1 MTRYVYAFSEGDGK
15 NKRLLGG
22 KGANLCEMTQI
33 GLNVPP
39 GFVITTQACLEYLEN
54 RTLPPELMEQV
65 LRNIQALE
73 LKTGKEFGGEANPL
87 LVSVRSGSA
96 LSMPGMM
103 DTILNLGLNQ
113 TTLRGLIRMTG
124 NVRFGYDAYR
134 RFIQLFGKVAL
145 GIKEEHFDT
154 EFEAVKRAAGVKA
167 DIALDAEHMR
177 DACERFLAVVLR
189 ETGKP
194 FPEDVYQQ
202 LEISIRAVFNSWM
215 GKRAVDYR
223 REFHITPDM
232 ANGTAV
238 NVVTMVFG
246 NMGNDCATGVGFT
259 RNPGTGENEMY
270 GEYLVNAQGEDVV
283 AGIRTPKPVS
293 EMAHEMPE
301 LYRQLVDLRN
311 KLESHYREV
320 QDYEYTIEKGV
331 LYCLQTR
338 NGKMNA
344 TAMVRTSVEMYGEG
358 LISKDQA
365 LLRVDPALLEQLLHP
380 RLDPHHNQVSLAQ
393 GLPASPGAASGR
405 CVFDADQAE
414 MLGRAGEKVI
424 LVREETKPEDIHGFF
439 ASQGILT
446 SRGGKTSH
454 AAVVARGMGKA
465 CVAGAEGIEVDS
477 RGRTAKIGDITLRE
491 GDVITIDGSNGYVY
505 LGEIPTLPP
514 EFSDELNTLLS
525 WADEKAQLKVMAN
538 GDTPDMARVAVR
550 YGARGIGLCRTER
563 MFNASERLPVVVEMI
578 MARTVEERQ
587 TALDKLLPMQRQD
600 FEEMFRIVAPNPV
613 TIRLLDPP
621 MHEFLPSESQLLDEI
636 EALKEYRLVVKGRT
650 AALTAMNA
658 LVQSLSG
665 DASVNEDHVNSII
678 AKKELM
684 LKKVRD
690 LHEVNPMLGHRGVR
704 LGITYPE
711 IYEMQ
716 IRAILEAEAGCLKA
730 GIPVCPEIM
739 VPQVI
744 TVQELKRV
752 RASVDKVRAEVEAHY
767 GIHLTFKFGT
777 MIETVRACT
786 RAGDLAELAEFFSF
800 GTNDLTQAVYS
811 FSRED
816 AENKFLPL
824 YTETGIL
831 HDNPFET
838 LDVKGIGVLMQMSVD
853 LGRATHPNLKVGIC
867 GEQGGDP
874 SSIRFCHEIGI
885 NYVSCSPHRVPV
897 ARLAAAQAL
906 LLARGTVPSAAV
918 TPPKPQAPVYPP
930 AQPAVSPPMPPT
942 PAPQPIQSA
951 STMEAPAPQPAIP
964 QAAIKIL
971 SSEPPATP
979 RTRVQSYIEESLHPV
994 NAPAP
999 ASAPAAP
1006 SEPPMAA
1013 ATYLAEEPEPVAPAV
1028 ESSPLRETRVE
1039 AAIRALSEATP
1050 EVTPAAAPEMQPA
1063 YIPEPEPIQPAPISE
1078 PVTVMEAA
1086 PAATQAVPTPSV
1098 AAPAPGAAP
1107 PPAKPKGGGLSFISK
1122 AMKAMKDIDKKTPPA
1137 AESNAFPTGTNR
1149 VDPRTQAPVQ
1159 PAPVTPPPAPPAPT
1173 TPVFEPKSKPVQP
1186 PAPPGTPEVQPAL
1199 VTQPAP
1205 APKPAEKSK
1214 GGFMGAMSKAFKA
1227 IKEIDKPS

>member
-1 MTRYVYAFSEGDGK
+1 MHKRYVYAFSEGDGK

-39 GFVITTQACLEYLEN
+39 GFVITTEACLEYLDHQV
-54 RTLPPELMEQV
+54 LPHELMEQV
-65 LRNIQALE
+65 NRNIHTLE
-73 LKTGKEFGGEANPL
+73 LQTGKKFGGESNPL

-96 LSMPGMM
+96 MSMPGMM

-113 TTLRGLIRMTG
+113 TTLRGLIQQTG

-145 GIKEEHFDT
+145 GVNEEHFNE
-154 EFEAVKRAAGVKA
+154 EFEAIKRAAGVKA
-167 DIALDAEHMR
+167 DIALEAEHLR
-177 DACERFLAVVLR
+177 EACDRFLAVVLR
-189 ETGKP
+189 ETGKA

-223 REFHITPDM
+223 REFNITPEM

-283 AGIRTPKPVS
+283 AGIRTPKPVA

-311 KLESHYREV
+311 KLEAHYREV

-344 TAMVRTSVEMYGEG
+344 TAMVRTSVEMYSEG

-365 LLRVDPALLEQLLHP
+365 LLRVNPSDLEQLLHP

-465 CVAGAEGIEVDS
+465 CVAGAEGIMVDS
-477 RGRTAKIGDITLRE
+477 RTRVAKIGDITLRE
-491 GDVITIDGSNGYVY
+491 GDIITIDGSNGYVY

-514 EFSDELNTLLS
+514 EFSDELNTLLG
-525 WADEKAQLKVMAN
+525 WADEKARLKVMAN
-538 GDTPDMARVAVR
+538 GDTPDMAKVAVK

-563 MFNASERLPVVVEMI
+563 MFNAVERLPVVVEMI
-578 MARTVEERQ
+578 MARTLEERQ
-587 TALDKLLPMQRQD
+587 AALDKLLPMQRQD

-613 TIRLLDPP
+613 TVRLLDPP
-621 MHEFLPSESQLLDEI
+621 MHEFLPSEAQLLDEI
-636 EALKEYRLVVKGRT
+636 EALKEYRLAVKGRT
-650 AALTAMNA
+650 TALTAMNA
-658 LVQSLSG
+658 LGQAQGADSG
-665 DASVNEDHVNSII
+665 INEDHVNSII

-716 IRAILEAEAGCLKA
+716 LRAILEAEAGCLKA
-730 GIPVCPEIM
+730 GIQVCPEIM

-767 GIHLTFKFGT
+767 GIPLTFKFGT

-824 YTETGIL
+824 YTDTGIL

-838 LDVKGIGVLMQMSVD
+838 LDVKGVGVLMQMSVD
-853 LGRATHPNLKVGIC
+853 LGRTTNPNLKVGIC

-874 SSIRFCHEIGI
+874 SSIRFCHEVGI

-906 LLARGTVPSAAV
+906 LLARGAVSSPAATAAV
-918 TPPKPQAPVYPP
+918 KSATINAASYPP
-930 AQPAVSPPMPPT
+930 AAPSAPATPAAASRPAESPATVATPTPTPTVSAPSPAPEPSIPAPQLITAST
-942 PAPQPIQSA
+942 PAPVE
-951 STMEAPAPQPAIP
+951 T

-971 SSEPPATP
+971 APEAPVGGRSK
-979 RTRVQSYIEESLHPV
+979 VQSYIDAMASGETFNSAATPV
-994 NAPAP
+994 PEAPGQAFSPAGEADSTVAQWEAPAEPVTPTLQVQPGETRVAAAIRELSGSP
-999 ASAPAAP
+999 ASAAIEPEAIPAI
-1006 SEPPMAA
+1006 A
-1013 ATYLAEEPEPVAPAV
+1013 ATPEPVA
-1028 ESSPLRETRVE
+1028 
-1039 AAIRALSEATP
+1039 
-1050 EVTPAAAPEMQPA
+1050 
-1063 YIPEPEPIQPAPISE
+1063 
-1078 PVTVMEAA
+1078 
-1086 PAATQAVPTPSV
+1086 
-1098 AAPAPGAAP
+1098 
-1107 PPAKPKGGGLSFISK
+1107 
-1122 AMKAMKDIDKKTPPA
+1122 
-1137 AESNAFPTGTNR
+1137 
-1149 VDPRTQAPVQ
+1149 VQ
-1159 PAPVTPPPAPPAPT
+1159 PASQAPA
-1173 TPVFEPKSKPVQP
+1173 
-1186 PAPPGTPEVQPAL
+1186 QPA
-1199 VTQPAP
+1199 
-1205 APKPAEKSK
+1205 KAEAKTAVEGKTK
-1214 GGFMGAMSKAFKA
+1214 GGFMGIMSKAFKA
-1227 IKEIDKPS
+1227 LKDIDKPS